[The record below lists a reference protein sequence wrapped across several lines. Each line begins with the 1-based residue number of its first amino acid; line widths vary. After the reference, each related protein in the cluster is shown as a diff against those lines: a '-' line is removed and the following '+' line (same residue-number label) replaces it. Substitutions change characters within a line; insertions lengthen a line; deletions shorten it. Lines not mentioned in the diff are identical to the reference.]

1 MEHNKDDIKAV
12 TDLFRTMADFF
23 VKYIVPII
31 KYQLVQAIEGIGIAF
46 SVVLK
51 IIGPVVSVISSA
63 INGLLKLIDG
73 AIQRINSLIQ
83 AYNRISFLPN
93 LPTIKT
99 SAPTPVAPR
108 IELPFG
114 GGSVG
119 GNSRL

>member
-1 MEHNKDDIKAV
+1 MHLLLSLKRIRNAFDRVSVAMEHNKDDIKAV

-99 SAPTPVAPR
+99 
-108 IELPFG
+108 
-114 GGSVG
+114 
-119 GNSRL
+119 